1 MNPARPGT
9 CRGHSGHPCQGSGD
23 ERRRHHGPRGTR
35 IKVGLEQR
43 GCRCLR
49 TRRSRVPPSLAEAMP
64 PAATLPTGNKHLAGI
79 VPGGFSR
86 KTGGARAPS
95 SPNAVQQAPAWC
107 IKPPPAPPPSFAPHF
122 TPPPLPPPSRRP
134 KARPTQASAHQPA
147 VHRAGLRMLHAALR
161 MLHAALRLLHAALR
175 LLHAALRLLHA
186 ALRMLHAALRML
198 HAALRMLHAA
208 LRMGPVRIFVFEAS
222 PSPAKEG
229 ACQGSSRGRHREQWP
244 VDHAWRVSGYA
255 APPRPTSAGNNP
267 RRQGLHGQGAAVNEG
282 WRVSRCSALR
292 AHVVPPPLPSSGL
305 LSVDCPGSG
314 GAATFSTPA

>member
-122 TPPPLPPPSRRP
+122 TPPPSTRYRVGRKPDRRRHPHTDLQCIAQGCECFAQPCECFTQPCDCFTQPCECFAQPCECFTQPCECFTQPCDCFTQPCDCFTQPCDCFAQPCDCFTQPCKCFAQPCEWGLSEFLCLRHHPVPQRRGHAKEAAEGAIGNNGVSIMHGGCRVTLRRP
-134 KARPTQASAHQPA
+134 DLHQRATTQGDKAYTAKAR
-147 VHRAGLRMLHAALR
+147 R
-161 MLHAALRLLHAALR
+161 
-175 LLHAALRLLHA
+175 
-186 ALRMLHAALRML
+186 
-198 HAALRMLHAA
+198 
-208 LRMGPVRIFVFEAS
+208 
-222 PSPAKEG
+222 
-229 ACQGSSRGRHREQWP
+229 
-244 VDHAWRVSGYA
+244 
-255 APPRPTSAGNNP
+255 
-267 RRQGLHGQGAAVNEG
+267 
-282 WRVSRCSALR
+282 
-292 AHVVPPPLPSSGL
+292 
-305 LSVDCPGSG
+305 
-314 GAATFSTPA
+314 

>member
-9 CRGHSGHPCQGSGD
+9 CRGHPGHPCQCSGD

-122 TPPPLPPPSRRP
+122 TPPPSPRHRVGRKPDRRRHPHTDLQCIAQGCECLSQPCECFTQRCDCFTQSCKCFAQPCEWGLSEFLCLRHHPVPQRRGHAKEAAEGAIGNNGLSIMHGGCRVTLRRP
-134 KARPTQASAHQPA
+134 DLHQRATTQGDKAYTAKAR
-147 VHRAGLRMLHAALR
+147 R
-161 MLHAALRLLHAALR
+161 
-175 LLHAALRLLHA
+175 
-186 ALRMLHAALRML
+186 
-198 HAALRMLHAA
+198 
-208 LRMGPVRIFVFEAS
+208 
-222 PSPAKEG
+222 
-229 ACQGSSRGRHREQWP
+229 
-244 VDHAWRVSGYA
+244 
-255 APPRPTSAGNNP
+255 
-267 RRQGLHGQGAAVNEG
+267 
-282 WRVSRCSALR
+282 
-292 AHVVPPPLPSSGL
+292 
-305 LSVDCPGSG
+305 
-314 GAATFSTPA
+314 